1 MFPDPKFTVNHVT
14 KALEKVTV
22 DRRRDVWEGVLGE
35 ADVEEIYSS
44 HSSEKGKLHSCAET
58 YVTSKPD
65 SSFEELLPW
74 LYNYGELAA
83 AKMAK
88 SFLPQNGG

>member
-1 MFPDPKFTVNHVT
+1 MFPDPTFTVNHVT

-35 ADVEEIYSS
+35 AVVEEIYSS
-44 HSSEKGKLHSCAET
+44 HSSEKEKLHSCAEI
-58 YVTSKPD
+58 YVTTTPN
-65 SSFEELLPW
+65 SSFEYLLSW
-74 LYNYGELAA
+74 LYNYGEMEA
-83 AKMAK
+83 AKVAK